1 MGIALVGCMTT
12 TPGDTREQP
21 VSELLGP
28 EAIGRIAHEFAEA
41 IRSEGNIGVV
51 FGAPMALDKHKIIPV
66 ARVEIGFGGGFGGS
80 VDADGNFNGIARH
93 LGTLARV
100 VRRGF
105 GAGGGGGIKVIPVG
119 FIHEYGENVHYRAIS
134 SESK

>member
-1 MGIALVGCMTT
+1 MITST
-12 TPGDTREQP
+12 ETHEQSA
-21 VSELLGP
+21 SELMGP
-28 EAIGRIAHEFAEA
+28 GAVSQIAREFAEV

-51 FGAPMALDKHKIIPV
+51 FGAPMALENHVIIPV
-66 ARVEIGFGGGFGGS
+66 ARVEIGFGGGVGGN
-80 VDADGNFNGIARH
+80 VDTNPNGKANGDGIARH

-105 GAGGGGGIKVIPVG
+105 GAGGGGGIKVTPVG
-119 FIHEYGENVHYRAIS
+119 FIHEDGESVRYQVIQ

>member
-1 MGIALVGCMTT
+1 MITT
-12 TPGDTREQP
+12 STETNEQP
-21 VSELLGP
+21 ASELLGP
-28 EAIGRIAHEFAEA
+28 DAVSQIAHEFAEV

-51 FGAPMALDKHKIIPV
+51 FGAPMALEKHLTIPV
-66 ARVEIGFGGGFGGS
+66 ARVEIGFGGGVGGN
-80 VDADGNFNGIARH
+80 VDTNGKGNGMARH

-119 FIHEYGENVHYRAIS
+119 FIHEDGESVRYQVIP
-134 SESK
+134 SEKK